1 MASNLSVEEYEK
13 LKKERQFYKFQF
25 RGLELEALN
34 KLKDAEISE
43 LYHARARRRMSRGMN
58 KKYVSLM
65 KKVRESKKD
74 VKIGDKPPVIKTH
87 LRNML
92 IMPEMIGGMIGI
104 YNGKI
109 FNAVEIKGEML
120 GRYLGEFSLS
130 YKPCLLYT
138 SDAADEED
146 SVDLGGR
153 RIIKKKKRTCI
164 KDKCVRD
171 NKKRN

>member
-1 MASNLSVEEYEK
+1 MASNLSREEYEK

-43 LYHARARRRMSRGMN
+43 LYHARARRRMSRGMK
-58 KKYVSLM
+58 KKYVSLL

-74 VKIGDKPPVIKTH
+74 VKVGDKPIVVKTH

-92 IMPEMIGGMIGI
+92 IMPEMIGGMVGV

-120 GRYLGEFSLS
+120 GRYLAEFSLS
-130 YKPCLLYT
+130 YKP
-138 SDAADEED
+138 
-146 SVDLGGR
+146 
-153 RIIKKKKRTCI
+153 
-164 KDKCVRD
+164 VRHG
-171 NKKRN
+171 KPGIGATHSSRFIPLK

>member
-1 MASNLSVEEYEK
+1 MCIRDRLYWKPTMASNLSVEEYEK

-130 YKPCLLYT
+130 YKP
-138 SDAADEED
+138 
-146 SVDLGGR
+146 
-153 RIIKKKKRTCI
+153 
-164 KDKCVRD
+164 VRHG
-171 NKKRN
+171 KPGIGATHSSRFIPLK